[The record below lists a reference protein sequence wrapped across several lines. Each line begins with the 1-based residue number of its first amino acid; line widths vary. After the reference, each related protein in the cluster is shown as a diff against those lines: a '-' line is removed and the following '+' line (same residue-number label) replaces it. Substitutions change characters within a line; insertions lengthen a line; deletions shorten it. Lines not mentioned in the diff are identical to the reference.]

1 MSGNSSHPS
10 SHLRNVL
17 HLARSDRQGFT
28 LVELLVVIAIIGILV
43 ALLLPAVQA
52 ARESARRTQCANN
65 LKQMG
70 LAIQNHASTHSGEL
84 PPGNPGRSL
93 QGLFSYML
101 PFLEEENAF
110 AQLDLDDE
118 NAHHVASEEINP
130 IRFLP
135 VEAYYCP
142 SFDSPQVFRSAGAGA
157 YQLGA
162 VTTYQGVGG
171 VLNDQVG
178 IRTQSVYGALPDNGG
193 FGWEFR
199 RRLSE
204 VTDGTSHSLAIGEFV
219 HRDKISGAYVEPPG
233 NVRPWIL
240 GDNGDVGTYSLKVA
254 ELPPNIEID
263 RIADG
268 VPFNH
273 LPMGSFHPGI
283 TQFVLLD
290 GGVIT
295 IQDGINLSVFQAMA
309 TVNGAEVTDQ

>member
-1 MSGNSSHPS
+1 MAPQKTHN
-10 SHLRNVL
+10 
-17 HLARSDRQGFT
+17 GFT

-43 ALLLPAVQA
+43 ALLLPAIQA

-70 LAIQNHASTHSGEL
+70 LALHNHVSTHGGEL
-84 PPGNPGRSL
+84 PPGNPGRGL

-101 PFLEEENAF
+101 PLLEEDNVY
-110 AQLDLDDE
+110 AQLELD
-118 NAHHVASEEINP
+118 NPGIHHKYRERFNP
-130 IRFLP
+130 IRFVP
-135 VEAYYCP
+135 VSAYHCP
-142 SFDSPQVFRSAGAGA
+142 SFDGPQVFRSTVKT

-171 VLNDQVG
+171 VLNDQVV
-178 IRTQSVYGALPDNGG
+178 IQTASIYGDLPDNGA

-204 VTDGTSHSLAIGEFV
+204 VTDGTSNSLAIGEFV
-219 HRDKISGAYVEPPG
+219 HRDKIGGAYVDPPG

-240 GDNGDVGTYSLKVA
+240 GDNGNIGTYSLKIT

-273 LPMGSFHPGI
+273 LPMGSYHTGI

-290 GGVIT
+290 GAVISLNDE
-295 IQDGINLSVFQAMA
+295 IDLSVYQSMA
-309 TVNGAEVTDQ
+309 TVNGEEVIKP